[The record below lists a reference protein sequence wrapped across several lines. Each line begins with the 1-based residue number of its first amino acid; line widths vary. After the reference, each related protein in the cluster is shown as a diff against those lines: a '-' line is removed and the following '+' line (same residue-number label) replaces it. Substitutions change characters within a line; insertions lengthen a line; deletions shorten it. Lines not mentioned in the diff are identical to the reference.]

1 MKKLKIKELNIYGY
15 GQFTHKNFTLKS
27 PSIQVIYGKNEAG
40 KSTIMSF
47 IQSILFGF
55 PAKNQN
61 ANRYEPKQVN
71 TYGGALIVQSDQ
83 YGKIKIERLPGKAA
97 GDVTLYLE
105 NGETGNKEML
115 DQILEHFDKTMYQ
128 SIFSFDIHGIQQ
140 VSKVSSD
147 ELGRFLLSSGMLGTD
162 ALFQTESILLKKQEL
177 LYKPNGKKPE
187 INEALNSLKTLYSEM
202 LRARDHIQPFESLV
216 KEREFIESQLREKE
230 EQKLKLEAR
239 SRRHAEV
246 IDALPL
252 WLDEDACLKELAQTK
267 EVKEFPADGLKRM
280 DEVLAKLQPL
290 QSEKNALI
298 QTIQEHKQI
307 VQQLT
312 INEKILRH
320 QSEIEHLRETYS
332 AYETKKEQHEQLSQQ
347 YKDLLR
353 QITEEKKKLFTEEVD
368 NESILSMNTS
378 VTAKEEI
385 REIVSAYQQS
395 QQKKQML
402 DQQFERSKEN
412 LEESEHKLTEY
423 VSGML
428 EEEEKEVLEKKLKK
442 HEEMQ
447 RKGLDAKSLQ
457 EEYARNEKKID
468 EQIEVNQTK
477 NKQSKMVKVITAI
490 LLVLCAGWV
499 IYQQQWIILPFLL
512 GIAVLLFMF
521 LFQKSKHDDGFI
533 NHLREKQ
540 KELKDQID
548 QASVDGNE
556 GRDIE
561 ELKGI
566 LWKNE
571 QLRRSHEMEKVSFG
585 QTERAYHRIVNGF
598 DEWEEEMYHL
608 EQRVKNVC
616 QSLRMNSDFS
626 PLALPDL
633 IQTLIHLQ
641 KNVRDCCQIE
651 KKMNNLTA
659 SLDSYENQ
667 LGDVSET
674 CGFGKKT
681 ALQETLRNV
690 TSSLHDALDKKS
702 KQLMQA
708 EKIFDAEG
716 RLAKA
721 DAELALLNEKK
732 QELLN
737 LSKTSDTEEFWAKAE
752 AVNLRKETEQK
763 LKWIQQQLKAKQHLL
778 KEGKLDFTVDYKE
791 EKILCDKQLEDE
803 IQQWNSL
810 QQRLSELNVS
820 IANLEQSGLYS
831 ELKQKYELEKMAVRQ
846 LAHKWAVFAAAK
858 DMLNK
863 TIEYNRSV
871 RLPNVLKQAESFF
884 AFMTNN
890 TYTKIFLPDAEQT
903 LIVER
908 RDGNRFIANEL
919 SQATAEQLYISLRLA
934 LARHLSSEKGLP
946 IIIDDG
952 FVNFDFERTKQV
964 LSLLDEFSQN
974 HQVIF
979 FTCQEHLLPLF
990 EKEQILNLKDTVH
1003 AAKQVS
1009 IGQKL
1014 L

>member
-1 MKKLKIKELNIYGY
+1 MKILELNIYGY
-15 GQFTHKNFTLKS
+15 GQFHQRNFTLKS
-27 PSIQVIYGKNEAG
+27 ASIQVIYGKNEAG

-55 PAKNQN
+55 PAKIQN

-71 TYGGALIVQSDQ
+71 TYGGALLVETDQ

-97 GDVTLYLE
+97 GEVTLYLE
-105 NGETGNKEML
+105 NGATGKKEML
-115 DQILEHFDKTMYQ
+115 DLILEHFDKSMYQ

-140 VSKVSSD
+140 VSNVSAD

-162 ALFQTESILLKKQEL
+162 ALFQTESILLKKQDL

-187 INEALNSLKTLYSEM
+187 INEALNRLKTIHSEM
-202 LRARDHIQPFESLV
+202 LKARDYIEPFEALV
-216 KEREFIESQLREKE
+216 KEKELIESQLSEKE
-230 EQKLKLEAR
+230 VRKLKLEAR
-239 SRRHAEV
+239 SRWLAEV

-252 WLDEDACLKELAQTK
+252 WLDEDACLNELAQTK

-280 DEVLAKLQPL
+280 DEILAKMQPL
-290 QSEKNALI
+290 QAEKNALI
-298 QTIQEHKQI
+298 HTIQEHKQI
-307 VQQLT
+307 VQQIN
-312 INEKILRH
+312 INEQILRH
-320 QSEIEHLRETYS
+320 QSEIEQLRETYS
-332 AYETKKEQHEQLSQQ
+332 AYETKKEQHEQLFQQ
-347 YKDLLR
+347 YKDLSR
-353 QITEEKKKLFTEEVD
+353 QITEEKKKRFNEELDDEAVL
-368 NESILSMNTS
+368 SINTS

-402 DQQFERSKEN
+402 DQQFERAKEN

-423 VSGML
+423 LNGML
-428 EEEEKEVLEKKLKK
+428 EEEERKILEKKLKK
-442 HEEMQ
+442 HEEIQ

-457 EEYARNEKKID
+457 EEYARNEKKIG
-468 EQIEVNQTK
+468 ELTEGNQTK
-477 NKQSKMVKVITAI
+477 NKQNKMVKVITAL

-499 IYQQQWIILPFLL
+499 IYQQQWFILPFLL
-512 GIAVLLFMF
+512 GIAVLFFLF
-521 LFQKSKHDDGFI
+521 LFQKSKSDDAFI
-533 NHLREKQ
+533 KHLREKQ
-540 KELKDQID
+540 KELNDQIE
-548 QASVDGNE
+548 QASVNGNE
-556 GRDIE
+556 DTDIE

-571 QLRRSHEMEKVSFG
+571 QFRRSYEMEKISFG

-598 DEWEEEMYHL
+598 DEWEKEMYHL
-608 EQRVKNVC
+608 EQRVKNVYH
-616 QSLRMNSDFS
+616 SLQMSSDFS

-641 KNVRDCCQIE
+641 KNVWDCSQIE
-651 KKMNNLTA
+651 KKMTNLKA

-667 LGDVSET
+667 LADVSGN
-674 CGFGKKT
+674 CGIEKKDH
-681 ALQETLRNV
+681 LNETLRNL
-690 TSSLHDALDKKS
+690 TSNLHDALDKKR

-708 EKIFDAEG
+708 EKISDAQS
-716 RLAKA
+716 RLAKTE
-721 DAELALLNEKK
+721 AELTLMDEKK

-737 LSKTSDTEEFWAKAE
+737 LSKTSDAEEFRAKAE
-752 AVNLRKETEQK
+752 AENQRKSTEQK
-763 LKWIQQQLKAKQHLL
+763 LKWIQQQLQAKQHLL

-791 EKILCDKQLEDE
+791 EKLLCDKQLKEE
-803 IQQWNSL
+803 IEQGSIL
-810 QQRLSELNVS
+810 QRRLTELNVS
-820 IANLEQSGLYS
+820 LANLEQSGLYS
-831 ELKQKYELEKMAVRQ
+831 ELKQKYELEKMAVKQ

-884 AFMTNN
+884 TLLTSNN
-890 TYTKIFLPDAEQT
+890 YTKIFLPDAEQT

-908 RDGNRFIANEL
+908 KDGSRFIANEL

-934 LARHLSSEKGLP
+934 LARHLSSKKGLP

-964 LSLLDEFSQN
+964 LSLLDEFSKS

-979 FTCQEHLLPLF
+979 FTCQDHLLPLF
-990 EKEQILNLKDTVH
+990 EKEQILSLKETEH

-1009 IGQKL
+1009 IGQRL

>member
-1 MKKLKIKELNIYGY
+1 MKILELNINGY
-15 GQFTHKNFTLKS
+15 GQFHHRNFTLKS
-27 PSIQVIYGKNEAG
+27 TSIQVIYGKNEAG

-55 PAKNQN
+55 PAKIQN

-71 TYGGALIVQSDQ
+71 IYGGALLVETDQ

-97 GDVTLYLE
+97 GEVTLYLE

-115 DQILEHFDKTMYQ
+115 DLILEHFDKSMYQ

-140 VSKVSSD
+140 VSNVSAD

-162 ALFQTESILLKKQEL
+162 ALFQTESILLKKQDL

-187 INEALNSLKTLYSEM
+187 INEALNRLKTIHSEM
-202 LRARDHIQPFESLV
+202 LKARDYIEPFEALV
-216 KEREFIESQLREKE
+216 KEKELIESQLSEKE
-230 EQKLKLEAR
+230 VRKLKLEAR
-239 SRRHAEV
+239 SKWLAEV

-252 WLDEDACLKELAQTK
+252 WLDEDACLNELAQTK

-280 DEVLAKLQPL
+280 DEILAKLQPL
-290 QSEKNALI
+290 QAEKNALI
-298 QTIQEHKQI
+298 HTIQEHKQI
-307 VQQLT
+307 VQQIN
-312 INEKILRH
+312 INEQILRH
-320 QSEIEHLRETYS
+320 QSEIEQLRETYS
-332 AYETKKEQHEQLSQQ
+332 AYETKKEQHEQLFQQ
-347 YKDLLR
+347 YKDLSR
-353 QITEEKKKLFTEEVD
+353 QITEEKKKRFNEELDDEAVL
-368 NESILSMNTS
+368 SINTS

-402 DQQFERSKEN
+402 DQQFERAKEN

-423 VSGML
+423 LNGML
-428 EEEEKEVLEKKLKK
+428 EEEERKILEKKLKK
-442 HEEMQ
+442 HEEIQ

-457 EEYARNEKKID
+457 EEYARNEKKIG
-468 EQIEVNQTK
+468 ELIEGNQTK
-477 NKQSKMVKVITAI
+477 NKQNKMVKVITAL

-499 IYQQQWIILPFLL
+499 IYQQQWFILPFLL
-512 GIAVLLFMF
+512 GIAVLFFMF
-521 LFQKSKHDDGFI
+521 LFQKSKSDDAFI
-533 NHLREKQ
+533 KHLREKQ
-540 KELKDQID
+540 KELNDQIE
-548 QASVDGNE
+548 QASVNGNE
-556 GRDIE
+556 DTDIE

-571 QLRRSHEMEKVSFG
+571 QFRRSYEMEKISFG

-598 DEWEEEMYHL
+598 DEWEKEMYHL
-608 EQRVKNVC
+608 EQRVKNVYH
-616 QSLRMNSDFS
+616 SLRMSSDFS

-641 KNVRDCCQIE
+641 KNVWDCSQIE
-651 KKMNNLTA
+651 KKMTNLKA

-667 LGDVSET
+667 LADVSGN
-674 CGFGKKT
+674 CGIEKKDH
-681 ALQETLRNV
+681 LNETLRNL
-690 TSSLHDALDKKS
+690 TSNLHDALDKKR

-708 EKIFDAEG
+708 EKISDAQS
-716 RLAKA
+716 RLAKTE
-721 DAELALLNEKK
+721 AELTLMDEKK

-737 LSKTSDTEEFWAKAE
+737 LSKTSDEEEFRAKAE
-752 AVNLRKETEQK
+752 AEKQRKSTEQK
-763 LKWIQQQLKAKQHLL
+763 LKWIQQQLQAKQHLL

-791 EKILCDKQLEDE
+791 EKLLCDKQLKEE
-803 IQQWNSL
+803 IEQGSIL
-810 QQRLSELNVS
+810 QRRLTELNVS
-820 IANLEQSGLYS
+820 LANLEQSGLYS
-831 ELKQKYELEKMAVRQ
+831 ELKQKYELEKMAVKQ

-884 AFMTNN
+884 TLLTSNN
-890 TYTKIFLPDAEQT
+890 YTKIFLPDAEQT

-908 RDGNRFIANEL
+908 KDGSRFIANEL

-964 LSLLDEFSQN
+964 LSLLDEFSQS

-979 FTCQEHLLPLF
+979 FTCQDHLLPLF
-990 EKEQILNLKDTVH
+990 EKEQILYLKETEH

-1009 IGQKL
+1009 IGQRL